1 MSRIHL
7 SPPDMSATERELLL
21 AAFDA
26 NWVAPAGPDLA
37 AFENEFCSAI
47 GVDHAVALSS
57 GTAALHLALMLVGV
71 GVGDRVL
78 VPTFTFAAT
87 ANAVTYVGAE
97 PVFVDSERSTWNID
111 PALVS
116 ESLDRA
122 AAVGNPFKAV
132 VTVDLYGQCA
142 DHQPIL
148 DACRR
153 HRIPLIE
160 DAAEAIGA
168 TWQGRPAGTFG
179 DISVFSF
186 NGNKA
191 MTTGGG
197 GMLVSSDPDLVDRAR
212 HLSTQAREPAVHYEH
227 REVGYNYRLSNL
239 LAAIGRGQLRRPP
252 RMIERRGEIRAAYT
266 TAFAD
271 VPDIG
276 FNPIDPRGRSNNWL
290 TVVVLPESEP
300 HLPEKLITALAA
312 ADIEARPAWKPMH
325 MQPVFT
331 DREFIGAD
339 VASTAFARG
348 VCLPSGSGMSES
360 DVERVIAAA
369 LPVLT
374 DG

>member
-7 SPPDMSATERELLL
+7 SPPDMSTTERELLL

-26 NWVAPAGPDLA
+26 NWVAPAGPDLP
-37 AFENEFCSAI
+37 AFESEFCTTV

-57 GTAALHLALMLVGV
+57 GTAALHLALLLAGV
-71 GVGDRVL
+71 GAGARVL

-97 PVFVDSERSTWNID
+97 PVFVDSEQSTWNID

-116 ESLDRA
+116 TALDRA
-122 AAVGNPFKAV
+122 AADGDPFKAV

-142 DHQPIL
+142 NHQPIL

-168 TWQGRPAGTFG
+168 TWQGSPAGTLG

-212 HLSTQAREPAVHYEH
+212 HLSTQAREPTVHYEH
-227 REVGYNYRLSNL
+227 TEIGYNYRLSNL
-239 LAAIGRGQLRRPP
+239 LAAIGRGQLRRLP
-252 RMIERRGEIRAAYT
+252 RMIERRGEIRAAYKA
-266 TAFAD
+266 AFAD
-271 VPDIG
+271 LPDIG

-290 TVVVLPESEP
+290 TVVVLPESNP
-300 HLPEKLITALAA
+300 DLPLKLMTALAE

-325 MQPVFT
+325 MQPVFSG
-331 DREFIGAD
+331 REFIGAD

-348 VCLPSGSGMSES
+348 VCLPSGSGMSDS

>member
-1 MSRIHL
+1 
-7 SPPDMSATERELLL
+7 MSATERELLM

-37 AFENEFCSAI
+37 AFETEFCATI

-57 GTAALHLALMLVGV
+57 GTAALHLALMLAGV
-71 GVGDRVL
+71 GPGDRVL

-111 PALVS
+111 PEIVSSAL
-116 ESLDRA
+116 DQA
-122 AAVGNPFKAV
+122 AAEGDPFKAV

-142 DHQPIL
+142 YHQPML
-148 DACRR
+148 EACRR
-153 HRIPLIE
+153 HDIPLIE

-168 TWQGRPAGTFG
+168 SWQGSPAGTFG

-197 GMLVSSDPDLVDRAR
+197 GMLVSSDGGLVDRAR

-227 REVGYNYRLSNL
+227 KEIGYNYRLSNL
-239 LAAIGRGQLRRPP
+239 LAAIGRGQLQRLP
-252 RMIERRGEIRAAYT
+252 RMIERRREIRDAYT
-266 TAFAD
+266 TAFGD
-271 VPDIG
+271 LPGLG
-276 FNPIDPRGRSNNWL
+276 FNPIDPRGQSNNWL
-290 TVVVLPESEP
+290 TVIVLPTSKP
-300 HLPEKLITALAA
+300 SLPGKLIAALSA

-325 MQPVFT
+325 MQPVFS
-331 DREFIGAD
+331 DRTFVGTN
-339 VASTAFARG
+339 VAASAFAHG
-348 VCLPSGSGMSES
+348 VCLPSGSGMSDS
-360 DVERVIAAA
+360 DIERVIAAA
-369 LPVLT
+369 LPVLAN
-374 DG
+374 G

>member
-1 MSRIHL
+1 MST
-7 SPPDMSATERELLL
+7 TERELLL

-37 AFENEFCSAI
+37 AFESEFCATI

-57 GTAALHLALMLVGV
+57 GTAALHLALLLAGV
-71 GVGDRVL
+71 GAGARVL

-87 ANAVTYVGAE
+87 ANAVTYVGAQ
-97 PVFVDSERSTWNID
+97 PVFVDSEQSTWNID

-116 ESLDRA
+116 TALDRA
-122 AAVGNPFKAV
+122 AADGDPFKAV

-168 TWQGRPAGTFG
+168 TWQDSPAGTFG

-197 GMLVSSDPDLVDRAR
+197 GMLVSSNPDLVDRAR
-212 HLSTQAREPAVHYEH
+212 HLSTQAREPTVHYEH
-227 REVGYNYRLSNL
+227 TEIGYNYRLSNL
-239 LAAIGRGQLRRPP
+239 LAAIGRGQLRRLP
-252 RMIERRGEIRAAYT
+252 RMIERRGEIRAAYKA
-266 TAFAD
+266 AFAD
-271 VPDIG
+271 LPDIG

-290 TVVVLPESEP
+290 TVVVLPESNP
-300 HLPEKLITALAA
+300 DLPAKLMTALAE

-325 MQPVFT
+325 MQPVFSG
-331 DREFIGAD
+331 REFIGAD

-348 VCLPSGSGMSES
+348 VCLPSGSGMSDS